1 MEMIFLIKL
10 FSFLKQYTLQ
20 IIAIVLL
27 IFTQVLANLYLPTLM
42 ADIVDKGI
50 SQKDAFQTISF
61 LGYSGSFKGVDYIL
75 RIGVIMLIISAGGV
89 ICSIV
94 SAYLSSKT
102 AVGLGKIIRN
112 KLFTKVEGFSL
123 HEFDKVGTATLI
135 TRTTNDVTQ
144 VQTATVMIF
153 SIMLFAPLTALGGI
167 FMALRE
173 DTSLTWIFAVV
184 IPLLGIII
192 GITLKFA
199 MPLFKM
205 MQVKIDKLNLVL
217 RESLTGI
224 RVVRAF
230 NRIDTEKA
238 RFDDANSDLMNNAV
252 KVNKIMAF
260 LLPIMMLIM
269 NVTSVAIIWF
279 GAKRIDAGS
288 MQVGS
293 LIAFMQYGMQ
303 ILFGF
308 LMLAMVFIMIPRA
321 QASAI
326 RINEVLEMEP
336 EIIDPKKFIS
346 ADKISGYV
354 EFKDVTF
361 SYPGADQPA
370 ISNITFSAKP
380 GETTAI
386 IGGTGSGKS
395 TLINLIPRFYDA
407 TSGQVL
413 VDGVDVREMSQ
424 ETLRSKIGFVPQ
436 NTVLFSGTIAENI
449 KYGKDNATTQEIQH
463 AATVAQATDFIDG
476 MKEGYDNL
484 IAQGGTNVSGGQKQ
498 RLSIARA
505 LVRKPGIYIFD
516 DSFSAL
522 DFKTDA
528 KLRAALK
535 KETAKSTVIIIAQRV
550 ATVMDADRIIVID
563 DGKIAGMGTH
573 KELLTS
579 CKIYHEIVS
588 SQLSEEEL
596 S

>member
-1 MEMIFLIKL
+1 MIKL
-10 FSFLKQYTLQ
+10 FRFLKQYTMH
-20 IIAIVLL
+20 IIAIVIL
-27 IFTQVLANLYLPTLM
+27 IFIQVIANLYLPTLM
-42 ADIVDKGI
+42 ADIIDKGI
-50 SQKDAFQTISF
+50 VQKNVVQNISF
-61 LGYSGSFKGVDYIL
+61 LGYSGDFKGIEYIM

-89 ICSIV
+89 ICSIIA
-94 SAYLSSKT
+94 SFLSSKT
-102 AVGLGKIIRN
+102 SVGLGRIVRN
-112 KLFTKVEGFSL
+112 KLFAKVEGFSL

-153 SIMLFAPLTALGGI
+153 SIMLFAPLTAIGGI
-167 FMALRE
+167 VMALRE
-173 DTSLTWIFAVV
+173 DVTLTWIFAVV

-192 GITLKFA
+192 GITLIFA
-199 MPLFKM
+199 MPLFKL

-230 NRIDTEKA
+230 NRISTEKA
-238 RFDDANSDLMNNAV
+238 RFDDANTDLMNNAV

-260 LLPIMMLIM
+260 LLPIMMFIM
-269 NVTSVAIIWF
+269 NVTTVAIIWF
-279 GAKRIDAGS
+279 GAKRIDTGG
-288 MQVGS
+288 MEVGS
-293 LIAFMQYGMQ
+293 LIAFIQYGMQ

-336 EIIDPKKFIS
+336 EIIDPKVTKL
-346 ADKISGYV
+346 ADKKSGYV
-354 EFKDVTF
+354 DFKDVTF

-370 ISNITFSAKP
+370 ISNITFSARP

-407 TSGQVL
+407 TSGKIL

-424 ETLRSKIGFVPQ
+424 ESLRSKIGFVPQ
-436 NTVLFSGTIAENI
+436 NTVLFTGTIAENI
-449 KYGKDNATTQEIQH
+449 KYGKDNATTEEIQH
-463 AATVAQATDFIDG
+463 AATVAQATDFING
-476 MKEGYDNL
+476 MKEGYDHP

-505 LVRKPGIYIFD
+505 LVRQPEIYIFD

-535 KETAKSTVIIIAQRV
+535 KETSKSTVIIIAQRV

-563 DGKIAGMGTH
+563 DGIIAGMGTH

>member
-1 MEMIFLIKL
+1 MIKL
-10 FSFLKQYTLQ
+10 FRFLKQYKLQ
-20 IIAIVLL
+20 IVAIVVL
-27 IFTQVLANLYLPTLM
+27 IFIQVLSNLYLPTLM

-50 SQKDAFQTISF
+50 VQKDIVHTISF
-61 LGYSGSFKGVDYIL
+61 LGLSGDYSGIDYIL
-75 RIGVIMLIISAGGV
+75 RIGGIMLLVSAGGV
-89 ICSIV
+89 LCSVI
-94 SAYLSSKT
+94 AALLSSKT
-102 AVGLGKIIRN
+102 AVGFGRIIRN
-112 KLFTKVEGFSL
+112 ELFTKVEGFSL

-144 VQTATVMIF
+144 VQSVTIMIF

-173 DTSLTWIFAVV
+173 DIALTWIFAVI

-192 GITLKFA
+192 GVTLKFA
-199 MPLFKM
+199 MPLFKL

-217 RESLTGI
+217 REGLTGI
-224 RVVRAF
+224 RVIRAF
-230 NRIDTEKA
+230 NRIDTEKV
-238 RFDDANSDLMNNAV
+238 RFDNANADLMDNAI

-260 LLPIMMLIM
+260 LMPVMMLIM
-269 NVTSVAIIWF
+269 NVTTVAIIWF
-279 GAKRIDAGS
+279 GGRRIDAGN
-288 MQVGS
+288 MEVGS

-326 RINEVLEMEP
+326 RINEVLEIES
-336 EIIDPKKFIS
+336 EIIDPKKPIK
-346 ADKISGYV
+346 ADKQSGYV
-354 EFKDVTF
+354 EFKDVSF
-361 SYPGADQPA
+361 SYPGAEQPA
-370 ISNITFSAKP
+370 INHITFRAKP

-395 TLINLIPRFYDA
+395 TLINLIPRFYDID
-407 TSGQVL
+407 SGEVL
-413 VDGVDVREMSQ
+413 VDGVDVKEMSQ
-424 ETLRSKIGFVPQ
+424 EDLRTKIGFVPQ
-436 NTVLFSGTIAENI
+436 KTILFSGTIAENI
-449 KYGKDNATTQEIQH
+449 KYGKDDATIEEIKH
-463 AATVAQATDFIDG
+463 AAKVAQAEDFVNS
-476 MKEGYDNL
+476 MKGGYEHV

-505 LVRKPGIYIFD
+505 LVRKPEIYIFD

-535 KETAKSTVIIIAQRV
+535 EETAKATVIIVAQRV
-550 ATVMDADRIIVID
+550 ATVMDADRIIVLD
-563 DGKIAGMGTH
+563 DGKIAGIGTH

-579 CKIYHEIVS
+579 CKVYYEIVS

-596 S
+596 A

>member
-1 MEMIFLIKL
+1 MIKL
-10 FSFLKQYTLQ
+10 FRFLKPYTMQ
-20 IIAIVLL
+20 IIAILVL
-27 IFTQVLANLYLPTLM
+27 IFIQVIANLYLPTLM
-42 ADIVDKGI
+42 ADIIDKGI
-50 SQKDAFQTISF
+50 VQKGTLQTISF
-61 LGYSGSFKGVDYIL
+61 LGFSGFYKGIDYIL
-75 RIGVIMLIISAGGV
+75 RTGGIMLIISAGGV
-89 ICSIV
+89 LCSIV
-94 SAYLSSKT
+94 AAFFSSRT
-102 AVGLGKIIRN
+102 AVAFGRIIRN
-112 KLFTKVEGFSL
+112 KLFAKVEGFSL

-144 VQTATVMIF
+144 IQTVTVMIF
-153 SIMLFAPLTALGGI
+153 SIMLFAPLTAIGGVV
-167 FMALRE
+167 MALRE
-173 DTSLTWIFAVV
+173 DGPLTWIFAVV
-184 IPLLGIII
+184 VPLLGIII
-192 GITLKFA
+192 AITLKFA
-199 MPLFKM
+199 MPLFKL

-224 RVVRAF
+224 RVIRAF

-238 RFDDANSDLMNNAV
+238 RFDDANTDLMNNAV
-252 KVNKIMAF
+252 TVNKIMAF

-269 NVTSVAIIWF
+269 NVTTVAIIWF
-279 GAKRIDAGS
+279 GAKRIDTGG

-293 LIAFMQYGMQ
+293 LIAFIQYGMQ

-308 LMLAMVFIMIPRA
+308 LMLAMVFIMVPRA

-326 RINEVLEMEP
+326 RINEVLEMKAD
-336 EIIDPKKFIS
+336 IIDPKEAIL
-346 ADKISGYV
+346 ADKESGYV

-395 TLINLIPRFYDA
+395 TLINLIPRFYDVE
-407 TSGQVL
+407 SGSVL

-424 ETLRSKIGFVPQ
+424 EDLRSKIGFVPQ
-436 NTVLFSGTIAENI
+436 NTVLFTGTIAENI
-449 KYGKDNATTQEIQH
+449 KYGKDNATIEEIEH
-463 AATVAQATDFIDG
+463 AAKVAQATDFIKG
-476 MKEGYDNL
+476 MDKGYDHP

-505 LVRKPGIYIFD
+505 LVRKPEIYIFD

-535 KETAKSTVIIIAQRV
+535 KEINNATVIIIAQRV

-563 DGKIAGMGTH
+563 DGAICGMGTH

-579 CKIYHEIVS
+579 CKIYHEIVL

>member
-1 MEMIFLIKL
+1 MGMIFLIKL
-10 FSFLKQYTLQ
+10 FRFLKQYTLQ
-20 IIAIVLL
+20 IVAIVIL

-50 SQKDAFQTISF
+50 VQKNVVQTISF
-61 LGYSGSFKGVDYIL
+61 LGYSGSYKGTDYII
-75 RIGVIMLIISAGGV
+75 RIGIIMLIISAGGV
-89 ICSIV
+89 ICSVI
-94 SAYLSSKT
+94 SAFLSSKT
-102 AVGLGKIIRN
+102 SVGLGRIIRN

-153 SIMLFAPLTALGGI
+153 SIMLFAPLTAIGGI
-167 FMALRE
+167 VMALRE
-173 DTSLTWIFAVV
+173 DTQLTWIFAVV

-199 MPLFKM
+199 MPLFKL

-238 RFDDANSDLMNNAV
+238 RFDDANTDLMNNAV

-269 NVTSVAIIWF
+269 NVTTVGIIWF
-279 GAKRIDAGS
+279 GGKRIDAGS
-288 MQVGS
+288 MEVGS

-346 ADKISGYV
+346 ADKQSGFV

-370 ISNITFSAKP
+370 ISNISFSTRP

-424 ETLRSKIGFVPQ
+424 ESLRSKIGFVPQ
-436 NTVLFSGTIAENI
+436 NTVLFTGTIAENI
-449 KYGKDNATTQEIQH
+449 KYGRSNATTEEIQH
-463 AATVAQATDFIDG
+463 AATVAQATDFINET
-476 MKEGYDNL
+476 KEGYDHL

-505 LVRKPGIYIFD
+505 LVRKPEIYIFD

-535 KETAKSTVIIIAQRV
+535 KETADSTVIIIAQRV

-563 DGKIAGMGTH
+563 DGAICGMGTH
-573 KELLTS
+573 KELLSS